1 MQVYDTAKKKKMI
14 EDFEKLKQ
22 EVQIMEVKREQNQPI
37 DENEKK
43 IKLAK
48 LYNVLVENQ
57 DVKQYFDYEIMF
69 NKMIYDINKIIG
81 DAIKEVM

>member
-1 MQVYDTAKKKKMI
+1 MQVYDTANKLAEEIKNSECYINLKESKEKLFQDPEKKKMI

-43 IKLAK
+43 ILNNILIMKLCLTK
-48 LYNVLVENQ
+48 
-57 DVKQYFDYEIMF
+57 
-69 NKMIYDINKIIG
+69 
-81 DAIKEVM
+81 